1 MTLLNGV
8 EQINIQPVVL
18 CGGVGARL
26 WPLSRP
32 NHPKQFLTLFGS
44 ESLFQSTVKRL
55 VSLSGGGIRMA
66 KPLIV
71 TGVEH
76 RFLALE
82 QMHESQLESM
92 ALLLEPVGKNT
103 APALTFAAFAAMN
116 DGEDPVLVVTPS
128 DHFIENQEAFN
139 SAVSASIQRAVN
151 GEIVILGVVP
161 DHPATEYGY
170 IQAESIASTPSDF
183 LMGRNTFFSVHK
195 FIEKPD
201 IDSAR
206 KYLKESNFFWNAGIF
221 VLKASVWLD
230 VLKNF
235 YPEIYYSVSLA
246 WKNRT
251 VDLNLTTP
259 LIRPG
264 VKEFMSTPSE
274 SIDYAVMERC
284 ANSDYTVTMVLLNA
298 GWSDVG
304 GWDAIWKC
312 FPKDDDGNAGV
323 GDSLVV
329 DSKNTLIHAS
339 GRLVILIGVRDLV
352 VVETSDAVLVMNK
365 SLSQNLKYLV
375 NDLEADGREES
386 RIHRKVYRPWGWYD
400 LIDKGDRFKVKRIYV
415 KPGASLSLQ
424 KHLFRAEHWIV
435 VKGIAEIT
443 NGDRVE
449 LFTKNQ
455 STYIPSGELHRLR
468 NPSEMPL
475 EIIEIQTGDRLD
487 EDDIVRFDDFYGRG
501 DQ

>member
-1 MTLLNGV
+1 MTLFNEAEKISV
-8 EQINIQPVVL
+8 QPVVL

-32 NHPKQFLTLFGS
+32 NHPKQFLKLLGN

-55 VSLSGGGIRMA
+55 MSLGDSDICMA

-82 QMHESQLESM
+82 QMYESEIELM

-103 APALTFAAFAAMN
+103 APALTFAAFAAMDN
-116 DGEDPVLVVTPS
+116 GEDPILVATPS
-128 DHFIENQEAFN
+128 DHFIENQDAFN
-139 SAVSASIQRAVN
+139 SAISTSIYQAVN
-151 GEIVILGVVP
+151 GEIVILGVAP
-161 DHPATEYGY
+161 DYPATGYGY
-170 IQAESIASTPSDF
+170 IQAKPKAPSSLDF
-183 LMGRNTFFSVHK
+183 PVSGNTVFSVHK

-201 IDSAR
+201 IDSA
-206 KYLKESNFFWNAGIF
+206 KKFLKESNFFWNAGIF
-221 VLKASVWLD
+221 ILKASVWLD
-230 VLKNF
+230 ALQNL
-235 YPEIYYSVSLA
+235 YPEIYHSVRLA

-251 VDLNLTTP
+251 TDLNLTTP
-259 LIRPG
+259 FIRPG
-264 VKEFMSTPSE
+264 VKDFMGTPSE

-284 ANSDYTVTMVLLNA
+284 AGSEQKVGMVLLNA

-304 GWDAIWKC
+304 GWDALWKF
-312 FPKDDDGNAGV
+312 FPKDNDGNATI
-323 GDSLVV
+323 GDVLILN
-329 DSKNTLIHAS
+329 SKDTLTHAS
-339 GRLVILIGVRDLV
+339 SRLVALIGVKDLV
-352 VVETSDAVLVMNK
+352 IVETSDAVLVMNK

-375 NDLEADGREES
+375 NALESNGREES

-400 LIDKGDRFKVKRIYV
+400 VTDKGDSFKVKRIYV

-424 KHLFRAEHWIV
+424 KHFFRAEHWIV
-435 VKGIAEIT
+435 VKGVAEIT
-443 NGDRVE
+443 NGDIVK
-449 LFTKNQ
+449 LFTRNQ
-455 STYIPSGELHRLR
+455 STYIPSGKLHRLR

-487 EDDIVRFDDFYGRG
+487 EDDILRFDDFYGRG
-501 DQ
+501 NQ